1 LGKTEMETVGIY
13 GGTFDPI
20 HTGHLITAQ
29 SVCEIRKLDKIIFIP
44 SLISPHKT
52 DRISSSP
59 RHRINMLKLA
69 IKDIPYFEY
78 SDIEVKRKEISYT
91 INTILALKSAYK
103 NIELIIG
110 YDNLITF
117 DTWKEPDKIL
127 EFVKLVV
134 LRRKVREEN
143 LHRNKYFN
151 KAIFIETPLIEIF
164 GTDIRERVKTNRSI
178 NFLVPQKV
186 MAYIY
191 KHNLYKEK

>member
-1 LGKTEMETVGIY
+1 MKTIGIY

-29 SVCEIRKLDKIIFIP
+29 SVCEMRKLGKIIFIP
-44 SLISPHKT
+44 SFISPHKT

-59 RHRINMLKLA
+59 KHRLNMLKLA
-69 IKDIPYFEY
+69 IKGIPSFDY
-78 SDIEVKRKEISYT
+78 SDLEINNENISYT
-91 INTILALKSAYK
+91 IDTVRKLKSTFR

-117 DTWKEPDKIL
+117 DTWKEPDELLKL
-127 EFVKLVV
+127 VKLVV
-134 LRRKVREEN
+134 LRRKVKDEN
-143 LHRNKYFN
+143 FKRNKYFSE
-151 KAIFIETPLIEIF
+151 AIFINTPCIEIY
-164 GTDIRERVKTNRSI
+164 GTDIRKRVKNNKNI

>member
-1 LGKTEMETVGIY
+1 MKTVGIY

>member
-1 LGKTEMETVGIY
+1 MKTVGIY

-20 HTGHLITAQ
+20 HIGHLITAQ
-29 SVCEIRKLDKIIFIP
+29 SICEIRKLDKIIFIP
-44 SLISPHKT
+44 SFISPHKT

-78 SDIEVKRKEISYT
+78 SDIEIKKKEISYT
-91 INTILALKSAYK
+91 INSILALKSAYK

-127 EFVKLVV
+127 ELVKLVV

-143 LHRNKYFN
+143 FRRNKYFK

>member
-1 LGKTEMETVGIY
+1 MQTIGIY

-44 SLISPHKT
+44 SFISPHKT
-52 DRISSSP
+52 DRKASSP
-59 RHRINMLKLA
+59 LHRINMIKLA
-69 IKDIPYFEY
+69 IKGIPNFDC
-78 SDIEVKRKEISYT
+78 SDVEIKKNNISYT
-91 INTILALKSAYK
+91 IDTIQSLKSSYD

-117 DTWKEPDKIL
+117 HTWKEPDKIL
-127 EFVKLVV
+127 KLVKLIV
-134 LRRKVREEN
+134 LRRKVKESN
-143 LHRNKYFN
+143 QPRNKYFD
-151 KAIFIETPLIEIF
+151 KAVLVETPLIEIY
-164 GTDIRERVKTNRSI
+164 GTDIRERVRYNKSI

-191 KHNLYKEK
+191 KHNLYKEQS

>member
-1 LGKTEMETVGIY
+1 MQTIGIY

-44 SLISPHKT
+44 SFISPHKT
-52 DRISSSP
+52 DRIASSP
-59 RHRINMLKLA
+59 LHRINMIKLA
-69 IKDIPYFEY
+69 IKGIPYFDC
-78 SDIEVKRKEISYT
+78 SDVEIKKNNISYT
-91 INTILALKSAYK
+91 IDTIQSLKSFYD

-117 DTWKEPDKIL
+117 HTWKEPDKIL
-127 EFVKLVV
+127 KLVKLIV
-134 LRRKVREEN
+134 LRRKVKESN
-143 LHRNKYFN
+143 QLRNKYFD
-151 KAIFIETPLIEIF
+151 KAVLVETPLIEIY
-164 GTDIRERVKTNRSI
+164 GTDIRERVRYNKSI

-191 KHNLYKEK
+191 NHNLYKEQS

>member
-1 LGKTEMETVGIY
+1 MKTVGIY

-44 SLISPHKT
+44 SFISPHKT

-78 SDIEVKRKEISYT
+78 SDIEVKKKEISYT
-91 INTILALKSAYK
+91 INTIIALKSAYK

-117 DTWKEPDKIL
+117 DTWKEPNKIL
-127 EFVKLVV
+127 ELVKLVV

-143 LHRNKYFN
+143 FQQNKYFK

-186 MAYIY
+186 LAYIY

>member
-1 LGKTEMETVGIY
+1 MKTIGIY

-29 SVCEIRKLDKIIFIP
+29 SVCEMRKLGKIIFIP
-44 SLISPHKT
+44 SFISPHKT

-59 RHRINMLKLA
+59 KHRLNMLKLA
-69 IKDIPYFEY
+69 IKGIPSFDY
-78 SDIEVKRKEISYT
+78 SDLEIKNENISYT
-91 INTILALKSAYK
+91 IDTVRKLKSTYK
-103 NIELIIG
+103 NVELIIG

-117 DTWKEPDKIL
+117 DTWKDPDKIL
-127 EFVKLVV
+127 ELVKLVV
-134 LRRKVREEN
+134 LRRKVIEEN
-143 LHRNKYFN
+143 FIRNKYFE
-151 KAIFIETPLIEIF
+151 KAIFIESPLIEIY
-164 GTDIRERVKTNRSI
+164 GTEIRERVKANRSI

>member
-1 LGKTEMETVGIY
+1 MKTVGIY

-20 HTGHLITAQ
+20 HVGHLITAQ

-44 SLISPHKT
+44 SFISPHKT

-78 SDIEVKRKEISYT
+78 SDIEIKKKEISYT
-91 INTILALKSAYK
+91 INSVLALKAAYK

-127 EFVKLVV
+127 ELVKLVV

-143 LHRNKYFN
+143 FQQNKYFK

>member
-1 LGKTEMETVGIY
+1 LTTIGIY

-44 SLISPHKT
+44 SFISPHKT

-59 RHRINMLKLA
+59 KHRISMLKLA
-69 IKDIPYFEY
+69 ISGIPYFEY
-78 SDIEVKRKEISYT
+78 SNLEIRKKNISYT
-91 INTILALKSAYK
+91 INTIQALKSSYD

-117 DTWKEPDKIL
+117 DTWKEPDRIL
-127 EFVKLVV
+127 EQVNLIV
-134 LRRKVREEN
+134 LRRKVKEDN
-143 LHRNKYFN
+143 YHKNKYYE
-151 KAIFIETPLIEIF
+151 KAIFIDTPFIEIY
-164 GTDIRERVKTNRSI
+164 GTDIRERVRNDKSI

-191 KHNLYKEK
+191 KHNLYKEKS

>member
-1 LGKTEMETVGIY
+1 MKSIGIY

-20 HTGHLITAQ
+20 HLGHLITAQ
-29 SVCEIRKLDKIIFIP
+29 AVCEMRNLDKIIFIP
-44 SLISPHKT
+44 SFISPHKT

-69 IKDIPYFEY
+69 INDIPYFDY
-78 SDIEVKRKEISYT
+78 SDVEIKKKDISYSIDT
-91 INTILALKSAYK
+91 IQSLKPVYE

-117 DTWKEPDKIL
+117 DTWKEPVKIL
-127 EFVKLVV
+127 ELVNLIVMRRNVKQEIFQ
-134 LRRKVREEN
+134 RK
-143 LHRNKYFN
+143 KYFD
-151 KAIFIETPLIEIF
+151 KVIFVDTPLIEIY
-164 GTDIRERVKTNRSI
+164 GTDIRERVRNNMNI

-191 KHNLYKEK
+191 KHNLYKD

>member
-1 LGKTEMETVGIY
+1 MKTIGIY

-20 HTGHLITAQ
+20 HMGHLITAQ

-44 SLISPHKT
+44 SFISPHKT

-78 SDIEVKRKEISYT
+78 SDIEIKKKEISYT
-91 INTILALKSAYK
+91 INSILALKAAYK

-127 EFVKLVV
+127 ELVKLVV

-143 LHRNKYFN
+143 FQQNKYFK

>member
-1 LGKTEMETVGIY
+1 METVGIY

>member
-1 LGKTEMETVGIY
+1 MKTVGIY

-20 HTGHLITAQ
+20 HVGHLITAQ

-44 SLISPHKT
+44 SFISPHKT

-78 SDIEVKRKEISYT
+78 SDIEIKKKEISYT
-91 INTILALKSAYK
+91 INSVLALKAAYK

-117 DTWKEPDKIL
+117 NTWKEPDKIL
-127 EFVKLVV
+127 ELVKLVV

-143 LHRNKYFN
+143 FQQNKYFK